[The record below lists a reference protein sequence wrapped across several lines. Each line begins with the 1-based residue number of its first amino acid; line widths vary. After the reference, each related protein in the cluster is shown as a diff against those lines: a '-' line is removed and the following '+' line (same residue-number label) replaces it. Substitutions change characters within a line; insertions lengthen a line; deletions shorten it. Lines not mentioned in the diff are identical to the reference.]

1 MPYHVANRGPNLL
14 SQLTEFA
21 LGCGLVLGLLL
32 LLAETADPN
41 PSLLRPWAV
50 QLLPLSGFVVVG
62 ATIVGIRTIRL
73 LTSASRA
80 AGARLIG
87 IAVILVAIAVWI
99 VLASATGQ
107 GLGSLLGM
115 TALPPF
121 VAGVAGV
128 VQGGPRKAAV

>member
-1 MPYHVANRGPNLL
+1 MPSHVLNRGPNLL

-32 LLAETADPN
+32 LLAGTDPD
-41 PSLLRPWAV
+41 PSVLRPWAV

-73 LTSASRA
+73 PTSASRA
-80 AGARLIG
+80 AGARLVG
-87 IAVILVAIAVWI
+87 IAVILVAVAAWILLAAV
-99 VLASATGQ
+99 AGQ
-107 GLGSLLGM
+107 GLGGLLAM

-121 VAGVAGV
+121 VAGVASL

>member
-1 MPYHVANRGPNLL
+1 MPYRVLNRGPNLL
-14 SQLTEFA
+14 SQISEFA

-32 LLAETADPN
+32 LLAGASDPD
-41 PSLLRPWAV
+41 PSALRPWV
-50 QLLPLSGFVVVG
+50 IQLLPLSGFVVVG

-87 IAVILVAIAVWI
+87 IAVLLVAVAAWI
-99 VLASATGQ
+99 VLASTTGQ
-107 GLGSLLGM
+107 GLGSLLGV
-115 TALPPF
+115 TAFPPF

-128 VQGGPRKAAV
+128 VQAGPRKAAV

>member
-21 LGCGLVLGLLL
+21 LGCGLVVGLLL
-32 LLAETADPN
+32 LLAGASDPD
-41 PSLLRPWAV
+41 PSALRPWVV

-62 ATIVGIRTIRL
+62 ATIVGIRTMRL
-73 LTSASRA
+73 PTSVSRA

-87 IAVILVAIAVWI
+87 IAVILVAVATWI

-121 VAGVAGV
+121 VAGVSGV
-128 VQGGPRKAAV
+128 VQGGQRKAAV

>member
-1 MPYHVANRGPNLL
+1 MPHHVLNRGPNLL

-32 LLAETADPN
+32 LVAGASDPD

-73 LTSASRA
+73 PTSASRA
-80 AGARLIG
+80 AGARLVG
-87 IAVILVAIAVWI
+87 IAVILVAVAAWI
-99 VLASATGQ
+99 LLAAAAGQ
-107 GLGSLLGM
+107 GLGGPLVM

-121 VAGVAGV
+121 VAGVASL

>member
-32 LLAETADPN
+32 LLAGASDPD
-41 PSLLRPWAV
+41 PSAFRPWVV

-62 ATIVGIRTIRL
+62 ATIVGIRTMRL
-73 LTSASRA
+73 PTSASRA

-87 IAVILVAIAVWI
+87 IAVILVAVATWI

-121 VAGVAGV
+121 VAGLLGV
-128 VQGGPRKAAV
+128 VQGGERKAAV

>member
-1 MPYHVANRGPNLL
+1 MPYRVPNRGPNLL

-32 LLAETADPN
+32 LLAGTSDPD
-41 PSLLRPWAV
+41 PATLRPWAI

-62 ATIVGIRTIRL
+62 ATIVGIRTLRRQA
-73 LTSASRA
+73 SASRA

-87 IAVILVAIAVWI
+87 IAVILVTVATWI

-121 VAGVAGV
+121 VAGVAGF
-128 VQGGPRKAAV
+128 VQAGSPKAAV